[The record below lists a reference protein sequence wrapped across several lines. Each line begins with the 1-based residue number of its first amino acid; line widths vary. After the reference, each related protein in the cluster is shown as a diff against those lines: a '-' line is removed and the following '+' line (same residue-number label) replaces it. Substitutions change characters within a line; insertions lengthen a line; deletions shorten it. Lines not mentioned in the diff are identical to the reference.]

1 MMQKPCQDSYYTLF
15 SSYTML
21 LDYHEEQAKNSRWIR
36 CKVADLQVEP
46 LGESSPLI
54 GNLSAFAAGTSQ
66 EAVKDTA
73 ENLGLAMRVNGELY
87 PVRMTAYKSL
97 LDRAKIG
104 GTALPKLS
112 REVLAEVLN
121 ECLKL
126 YSADALLLIRD
137 EKISAVHS
145 GDEVD
150 YSVLPID
157 ELLKVLQAKLDARFS
172 GNEFESGYCD
182 HSLVSASWRM
192 PDQKEDLLGTY
203 AKVLAAQGKA
213 TMASKLMPGIA
224 DGPESDPV
232 VCNKVYGRRGNSQCS
247 KANLRICTT
256 ESFSVK
262 QNKFGGG
269 RKSAAPGKEVVWK
282 RFICGILSHCL
293 GYRIPR
299 PVKARTMYSVH
310 AVTRTLGK
318 SI

>member
-1 MMQKPCQDSYYTLF
+1 
-15 SSYTML
+15 
-21 LDYHEEQAKNSRWIR
+21 
-36 CKVADLQVEP
+36 
-46 LGESSPLI
+46 
-54 GNLSAFAAGTSQ
+54 
-66 EAVKDTA
+66 
-73 ENLGLAMRVNGELY
+73 MRVNGELY

-126 YSADALLLIRD
+126 YSADALLPIRD

-203 AKVLAAQGKA
+203 AKVLATQGKA
-213 TMASKLMPGIA
+213 TMASKLMPGICFMT
-224 DGPESDPV
+224 SDTGVATYKRQLKIISEEYRKTVKEKQPDML
-232 VCNKVYGRRGNSQCS
+232 
-247 KANLRICTT
+247 APLRAQ
-256 ESFSVK
+256 E
-262 QNKFGGG
+262 
-269 RKSAAPGKEVVWK
+269 
-282 RFICGILSHCL
+282 
-293 GYRIPR
+293 
-299 PVKARTMYSVH
+299 
-310 AVTRTLGK
+310 K
-318 SI
+318 SIRIRLGGIT

>member
-1 MMQKPCQDSYYTLF
+1 MQNPCQDSYYTLF
-15 SSYTML
+15 SSYPML

-46 LGESSPLI
+46 LGKSSPLI
-54 GNLSAFAAGTSQ
+54 GNLPAFAAGTSQ
-66 EAVKDTA
+66 EAVDDTA

-182 HSLVSASWRM
+182 HSLVSASWRIV
-192 PDQKEDLLGTY
+192 KTF
-203 AKVLAAQGKA
+203 
-213 TMASKLMPGIA
+213 
-224 DGPESDPV
+224 
-232 VCNKVYGRRGNSQCS
+232 RWR
-247 KANLRICTT
+247 LRIPNPIWKMRHCSNDYAVSQRTP
-256 ESFSVK
+256 EKQCFAAFSGVLCFPE
-262 QNKFGGG
+262 QSERSNDIVM
-269 RKSAAPGKEVVWK
+269 P
-282 RFICGILSHCL
+282 I
-293 GYRIPR
+293 
-299 PVKARTMYSVH
+299 
-310 AVTRTLGK
+310 
-318 SI
+318 